1 MELENSRF
9 SYFDIEDE
17 HFYVDYDSTKESK
30 FSAYDSKVNV
40 IGDIYIS
47 PKSVIS
53 EGKIITNESNF
64 LSDQFNLTS
73 GSIISK
79 NTEVELNYLGYPQ
92 NVLKSN
98 NVEFK
103 YDIAK
108 NTINLVAEYFDEKNY
123 ILPFYE
129 THTSLLNSSW
139 EIDKNTIVFTNPK
152 QESQILLKL

>member
-1 MELENSRF
+1 MDSTGLYVKGNIKYQTTMIFSDKTRLFPDSLYGYMDKAFMYEGPSLNKLINYPSMELENSRF

-17 HFYVDYDSTKESK
+17 HFYIDYDSAKESK

-40 IGDIYIS
+40 IGDIYLS

-53 EGKIITNESNF
+53 EGKIITNGSNF

-98 NVEFK
+98 FANRCQLS
-103 YDIAK
+103 A
-108 NTINLVAEYFDEKNY
+108 
-123 ILPFYE
+123 
-129 THTSLLNSSW
+129 
-139 EIDKNTIVFTNPK
+139 
-152 QESQILLKL
+152 